1 LSELTV
7 RDLVADRRDLA
18 LEGLADATSNR
29 LVLRRLGKGLCFDVL
44 GGLDVAYRLRPTRWR
59 RKDVAGARS
68 DAEAIGLERENAA
81 LRRPIPCDLNE
92 SAD

>member
-1 LSELTV
+1 MLLK
-7 RDLVADRRDLA
+7 
-18 LEGLADATSNR
+18 NR
-29 LVLRRLGKGLCFDVL
+29 LVLRRLGKGRCFDVL

-81 LRRPIPCDLNE
+81 LRQPIPCDLNE